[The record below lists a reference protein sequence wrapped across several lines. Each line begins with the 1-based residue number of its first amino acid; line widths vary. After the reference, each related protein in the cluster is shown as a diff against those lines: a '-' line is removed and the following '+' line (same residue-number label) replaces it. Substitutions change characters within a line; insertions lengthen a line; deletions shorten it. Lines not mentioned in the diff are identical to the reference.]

1 MSKSKTTHIICILDC
16 SGSMTSLATEVVSNF
31 NKFLKSQQELSGKAK
46 LTLVTFDDEYNLI
59 HNKVKLS
66 KVKPITDEYVIGGMT
81 ALYDAVGKT
90 ITPMMKKDKVV
101 LFVHTDG
108 LENSSK
114 EFTSDAV
121 KALIKQKEDKW
132 DIQFVGA
139 GIDAVSAGGN
149 LGFKVANCV
158 STTRSIDDLEDT
170 YATLSANTVA
180 YRTM

>member
-1 MSKSKTTHIICILDC
+1 
-16 SGSMTSLATEVVSNF
+16 
-31 NKFLKSQQELSGKAK
+31 
-46 LTLVTFDDEYNLI
+46 
-59 HNKVKLS
+59 
-66 KVKPITDEYVIGGMT
+66 MT

-90 ITPMMKKDKVV
+90 ITPMMDKDKVV
-101 LFVHTDG
+101 LFIHTDG

-139 GIDAVSAGGN
+139 GIDAVSAGVN